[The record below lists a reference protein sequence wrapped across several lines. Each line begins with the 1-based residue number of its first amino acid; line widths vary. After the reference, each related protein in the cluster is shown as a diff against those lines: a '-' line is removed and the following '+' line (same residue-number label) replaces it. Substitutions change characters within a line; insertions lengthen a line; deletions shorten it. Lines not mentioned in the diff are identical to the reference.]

1 VTTEGRLEAVVL
13 AGGSGTRFGGGKLT
27 APWRGGLLIE
37 AALAAAFAAPARTVT
52 VVTGADMA
60 VTEAARAWAARR
72 GEIDRLRLVHAAD
85 HAEGMAASLRTGIA
99 ALPHDTAGAL
109 VFLGDMPTV
118 PHGLARRLA
127 EALRGGAAAA
137 VPMFEGERGHP
148 VLFAAE
154 LFAALR
160 ALSGDQ
166 GAKMILDGL
175 GPRLAVMETDDP
187 GVRVDIDRPEDLTSG
202 RDGGRY

>member
-1 VTTEGRLEAVVL
+1 MTTEGRLEAVVL

-127 EALRGGAAAA
+127 EALGEGAAAA
-137 VPMFEGERGHP
+137 VPLFERERGHP

-187 GVRVDIDRPEDLTSG
+187 GVRV
-202 RDGGRY
+202 